1 MKDGEASI
9 PGNKV
14 VFQRL
19 LSIQG
24 LRSIVTHSKCDV
36 EFTESGQCPRGQL
49 SSFSTEVIHVGEKT
63 KGGGGH
69 PVGMLGSAI
78 LSVLV
83 LRINSLEDCLPC
95 SFKGRKFTC
104 TMKIP

>member
-24 LRSIVTHSKCDV
+24 LRSIVMHSKCDV
-36 EFTESGQCPRGQL
+36 AFTESGQCPRGQL
-49 SSFSTEVIHVGEKT
+49 SSFSTEVIHVGEET
-63 KGGGGH
+63 KGRGQ
-69 PVGMLGSAI
+69 PVGMLGGGCYLVCSCAANKQPQR
-78 LSVLV
+78 LS
-83 LRINSLEDCLPC
+83 P
-95 SFKGRKFTC
+95 
-104 TMKIP
+104 M